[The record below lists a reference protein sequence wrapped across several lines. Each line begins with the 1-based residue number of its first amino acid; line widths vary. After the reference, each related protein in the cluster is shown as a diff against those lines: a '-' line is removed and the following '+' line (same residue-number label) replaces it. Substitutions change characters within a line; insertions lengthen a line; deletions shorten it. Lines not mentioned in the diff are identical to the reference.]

1 MGGCIA
7 VGVRNTSAL
16 KVPTV
21 TCKSLV
27 RPEKAEAG
35 HEACGACGCDAR
47 AAILGAGGGNR
58 YPNFLSVQTWRSLP
72 SCEGQLR
79 LVAQARVPSLE
90 QSRGRLS

>member
-7 VGVRNTSAL
+7 AGVRNTSAL
-16 KVPTV
+16 RVPTV

-58 YPNFLSVQTWRSLP
+58 YPSFLSVRTWRSLP
-72 SCEGQLR
+72 SCEGRLR